1 MTVQHLSTLY
11 DYSTWANDRLFRAMT
26 DLPEEAFTQDV
37 AGSYGSIRNTL
48 VHVMST
54 EWGWTSR
61 CGGPPRPAKLNAA
74 DFLTLDSVVCTW
86 QTIEGHVRSFLSTL
100 NDDALT
106 REVSYPGSG
115 GATRTM
121 PLGELMHH
129 AILHAIHHRGQVAL
143 LLRELGIAPGNVD
156 LLFYYA
162 EKRGVSAW

>member
-1 MTVQHLSTLY
+1 MTAQHLSTLY
-11 DYSTWANDRLFRAMT
+11 DYSMWANARLFRAMA
-26 DLPEEAFTQDV
+26 DLSDEAFTRTV

-61 CGGPPRPAKLNAA
+61 CGGPPRPAKLNAEE
-74 DFLTLDSVVCTW
+74 FPTLESVASTW
-86 QTIEGHVRSFLSTL
+86 KTIEGHVQSFLSTL
-100 NDDALT
+100 DDDALA

-115 GATRTM
+115 GETRTM

-129 AILHAIHHRGQVAL
+129 AILHAMHHRGQVAL
-143 LLRELGIAPGNVD
+143 LLRELGVAPGNMD

-162 EKRGVSAW
+162 ETQGVSAW